1 MSRTGCCRPRCFFEL
16 DSSSSQN
23 LTNFPTLFQC
33 WVSASS
39 TESLSNGWSFLHKT
53 EVDKDN
59 RNAEDKRKLEFWLQ
73 ICEGETGPDQ
83 LGIIQDLL
91 QAAVEII
98 PQEQTFFFQLSLFQN
113 KEKTKM
119 QKCSKQKRQNGEFQK
134 KPTLRLWPYKLHP
147 FRAIDPCELPN
158 HWITKTHHFSQHLN
172 FKPHLNLL
180 RVSEIWCLIFTSR
193 LKMRTTNISS
203 SWLRNFCPT
212 KLTES
217 FTSCLVVILSMSS
230 GKRVRKLR
238 NLMLLSLCAR
248 SSCVNL
254 HKTDRKARWNV
265 LKSVSFRHMFTR

>member
-1 MSRTGCCRPRCFFEL
+1 MLSKCQFHRESLERMKLPPQNWGWQRQQECRRQKEARILTPNLRRWNWSWSAWDNSRSSSGGGWNNSSRT
-16 DSSSSQN
+16 
-23 LTNFPTLFQC
+23 NFLFSIVTFSKQRK
-33 WVSASS
+33 
-39 TESLSNGWSFLHKT
+39 NK
-53 EVDKDN
+53 
-59 RNAEDKRKLEFWLQ
+59 NA
-73 ICEGETGPDQ
+73 
-83 LGIIQDLL
+83 
-91 QAAVEII
+91 
-98 PQEQTFFFQLSLFQN
+98 
-113 KEKTKM
+113 KM
-119 QKCSKQKRQNGEFQK
+119 QQTKTPKWGVPK